1 SEGFSAQQCSITS
14 YLSSLQLSGLSIRS
28 PFFSFERSSVAGQ
41 PGYGVPPRV
50 TISNRRIPY
59 DH

>member
-14 YLSSLQLSGLSIRS
+14 YSSSLQLSGRSIRS
-28 PFFSFERSSVAGQ
+28 PFFSLERSSAAGQ

-50 TISNRRIPY
+50 TISKSSIPY